1 MKGIAKLAAAGC
13 VMGLVVSD
21 CALGQSMTSNE
32 AKATSI
38 SKKWR
43 GTRGMVTIGPDGKV
57 IFLYGETQPSVVCSP
72 LQVCDIELQGG
83 EIVRDKQTREAF
95 PAEMQFGIGIQN
107 RAFENG
113 LVCRSLGTAIAFAPP
128 LISTPEQIDAVV
140 SRFRD
145 ALDRSLDAYLAGGG
159 RLGD

>member
-1 MKGIAKLAAAGC
+1 MLHLRRDIQRLSQAEDARQVLGVEIGCKAKLRF
-13 VMGLVVSD
+13 VGLMWGV
-21 CALGQSMTSNE
+21 
-32 AKATSI
+32 
-38 SKKWR
+38 
-43 GTRGMVTIGPDGKV
+43 
-57 IFLYGETQPSVVCSP
+57 
-72 LQVCDIELQGG
+72 
-83 EIVRDKQTREAF
+83 EIVRDKRTREAF

-128 LISTPEQIDAVV
+128 LISTLEQIDAVV